1 MFLVGA
7 GGATM
12 AIPFLP
18 SLLPELAHAAPP
30 KNVKYIQISSNFHPD
45 PPFFLPNPS
54 SHVPVVPWEKLG
66 DGITKRQ
73 GLAELIAAQGAIAPG
88 LKGADWAA
96 LAPYLNLIFG
106 SNLNGSNDKHHST
119 AGTTASSPHDVDD
132 NGLPSNHNPTFKY
145 SLDHLVEKKLATPSH
160 LFRALRT
167 HLVYRHAQFDDGGQP
182 LPQSNGVPNGYL
194 HSEYTKYCFGG
205 PDPNAPDFAL
215 TLPEMYDVAEL
226 ELKLAGIA
234 SGDEVDPRRAAR
246 GKLIDAVLED
256 FHRLQQHPR
265 LSQVDRHRL
274 GDAVDLWNDAKN
286 KLAAAGSCA
295 FTPGADG
302 VPSGTG
308 GTRASWRVYHH
319 YLMDLLGYA
328 LACGV
333 TPVVTYVLNHA
344 DDELPNDY
352 DQLIHLHGAQ
362 HGSGEDHAYL
372 LKMTEWRIARVA
384 YFANQLRQLQDES
397 GDSLLDSSLLYWN
410 QEYAADSHSHAG
422 HVSMLIGKAG
432 GRLQTG
438 SFLDVAG
445 EPTATSPYY
454 QTYQDGIPLNRV
466 LITILQA
473 CGLSTEEIEV
483 GGQPGFGEYGKFE
496 TESNDH
502 RPGASFGWS
511 NAGRHAYYSTEEKR
525 KTLPILSEV

>member
-30 KNVKYIQISSNFHPD
+30 KNTRYIQICSNFHPD
-45 PPFFLPNPS
+45 PPYFLPNPS
-54 SHVPVVPWEKLG
+54 SHVPVIPWEPLG

-73 GLAELIAAQGAIAPG
+73 GLAELIAAQGHIAPG
-88 LKGADWAA
+88 LKGADWEA
-96 LAPYLNLIFG
+96 LAPYLNLVFG

-119 AGTTASSPHDVDD
+119 AGTTASSPHDVDNND
-132 NGLPSNHNPTFKY
+132 LPSNHNPFFKY
-145 SLDHLVEKKLATPSH
+145 SLDHLIEKKLAAPSH
-160 LFRALRT
+160 LFGALRT

-205 PDPNAPDFAL
+205 PDPNAPDYAL

-265 LSQVDRHRL
+265 LSQVDRGRL
-274 GDAVDLWNDAKN
+274 GDAVDLWNDARN

-302 VPSGTG
+302 VPDGTG

-319 YLMDLLGYA
+319 YLMDLLGYS
-328 LACGV
+328 LACGL
-333 TPVVTYVLNHA
+333 TPVVTYVLNHS
-344 DDELPNDY
+344 DDEFPNDY
-352 DQLIHLHGAQ
+352 DELIHLHGAQ
-362 HGSGEDHAYL
+362 HGNADDEAYL

-384 YFANQLRQLQDES
+384 YFANQLRQLQDEA
-397 GDSLLDSSLLYWN
+397 GESLLDSSLLYWN
-410 QEYAADSHSHAG
+410 QEYAAGGHSHAG

-445 EPTATSPYY
+445 EPTATTPYY
-454 QTYQDGIPLNRV
+454 KTYQDGVPLNRV
-466 LITILQA
+466 LITILRA

-483 GGQPGFGEYGKFE
+483 GGQPGFGEYGDFE
-496 TESNDH
+496 TSSNDH
-502 RPGASFGWS
+502 REGASFGWS
-511 NAGRHAYYSTEEKR
+511 NEGRQKYYSTEEKR
-525 KTLPILSEV
+525 KALPILVDV